1 MNRPGLSIVLVVAM
15 LITGAAPRMAGAQ
28 QWPTK
33 PVRIVNP
40 TQPGGPSDIMARGVG
55 QKLTEALGQS
65 FVVDNRP
72 GANGIIGVEI
82 AARAQP
88 DG

>member
-1 MNRPGLSIVLVVAM
+1 MSKRFF
-15 LITGAAPRMAGAQ
+15 AAVSAGAFAALPFAIHAQ
-28 QWPTK
+28 AWPTK

-65 FVVDNRP
+65 FVVAKVWDGNRLCL
-72 GANGIIGVEI
+72 EHL
-82 AARAQP
+82 RCRKQL
-88 DG
+88 